1 MKNKKIG
8 IIFLIALIVILIG
21 GYFAIKYVKNK
32 QVETKAEVE
41 EYTPE
46 EEITEEQARQT
57 IISLYF
63 PNKETNELNPEARL
77 IDIKEVMNNA
87 HEKLI
92 NLLIE
97 GPKNEKNKKIIPEGT
112 KLNKTYFEQDCVVLD
127 FSPEF
132 LNYAKEIENE
142 KNNLID
148 CIVNTV
154 TELTE
159 INKVKIMIDGN
170 EHQEFNEIYSR
181 KNNLNS

>member
-1 MKNKKIG
+1 M
-8 IIFLIALIVILIG
+8 
-21 GYFAIKYVKNK
+21 
-32 QVETKAEVE
+32 
-41 EYTPE
+41 
-46 EEITEEQARQT
+46 
-57 IISLYF
+57 
-63 PNKETNELNPEARL
+63 
-77 IDIKEVMNNA
+77 
-87 HEKLI
+87 
-92 NLLIE
+92 
-97 GPKNEKNKKIIPEGT
+97 
-112 KLNKTYFEQDCVVLD
+112 VLD